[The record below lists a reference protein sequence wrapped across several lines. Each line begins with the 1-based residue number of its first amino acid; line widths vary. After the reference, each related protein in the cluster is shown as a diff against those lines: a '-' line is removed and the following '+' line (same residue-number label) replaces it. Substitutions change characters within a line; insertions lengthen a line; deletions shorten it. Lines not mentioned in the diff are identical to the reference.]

1 LSGTDSAAAQH
12 VAVALALMIV
22 ALALTF
28 VALLTSLDKNSKC
41 SRSVNFVVCATAAS
55 FYSRLTAGGRIAA
68 ALYRTS
74 LKISTA
80 GKSGHAKAGRPKCP
94 CPWEDLGSTQFM
106 VTLRPAKST
115 SQTASRSVGR
125 FVALMVATNRQTD
138 HATTI
143 TIGRI
148 LCYAWGTKVC
158 RKL

>member
-1 LSGTDSAAAQH
+1 LLALTVLRQH

-22 ALALTF
+22 ALALIF

-106 VTLRPAKST
+106 VTLRPAEST

-125 FVALMVATNRQTD
+125 FAVLMVATNRQILTQTD
-138 HATTI
+138 RQTTLQ
-143 TIGRI
+143 R
-148 LCYAWGTKVC
+148 
-158 RKL
+158 